1 MVNPAANHLAWDE
14 GHHGITAQLGKF
26 KGLQLGKHMILLF
39 SWGHHIV
46 AIEAMAIEIVDLSS
60 YKMVDLSSSFV
71 VHVYQ
76 AGYLKSKKTP

>member
-1 MVNPAANHLAWDE
+1 MV
-14 GHHGITAQLGKF
+14 ICY
-26 KGLQLGKHMILLF
+26 
-39 SWGHHIV
+39 V